1 MIWIQRREFITLL
14 GGAAAWPIAALG
26 QQPVQPAIGFLNIAS
41 PETWETYVAGFRQG
55 LAQTGFIEGA
65 DLADRVPLGAR
76 PVRSAIRLG
85 GGVGGSQGSSH
96 RG

>member
-1 MIWIQRREFITLL
+1 MRRREFITLL
-14 GGAAAWPIAALG
+14 GGAAAAWPLTASG
-26 QQPVQPAIGFLNIAS
+26 QQPVEPAIGFLNIAS

-55 LAQTGFIEGA
+55 LAQTGFVEGA
-65 DLADRVPLGAR
+65 NRRDRVPLGAR

-85 GGVGGSQGSSH
+85 GGVGGSQGSGH